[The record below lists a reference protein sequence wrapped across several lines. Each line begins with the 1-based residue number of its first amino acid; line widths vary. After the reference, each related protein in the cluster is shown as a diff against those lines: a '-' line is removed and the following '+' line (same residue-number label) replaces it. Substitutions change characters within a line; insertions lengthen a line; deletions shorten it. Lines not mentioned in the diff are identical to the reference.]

1 MHYHDFEL
9 EAVGSLIS
17 EGASRKGKY
26 QVRVLRSPMGEMKA
40 AQAVSVEY
48 DDRALQSLLNRLEE
62 RVVDA
67 DGLIRLGSTLA
78 AILLPIS
85 TVKGGLGVRELFA
98 QSLVKISA
106 DDGLRLRLR
115 LPYELSVVPWEYMFV
130 ERAGGEGMD
139 GFIALDPRTAIVRH
153 EELTAPADLRALTGD
168 IKVVT
173 AIAEGPGLPELD
185 LASEE
190 RVLEEGLKGLDV
202 VVEPC
207 RQATLTKLTPLLNG
221 AGVFH
226 FAGHGDF
233 EKQMGPRVGTYMG
246 SGFLAFEDGP
256 VDAEQV
262 AINLRSNGIRLAVLA
277 ACDTARRDG
286 YNVWSGIAPAL
297 VKALIPAVV
306 ANQYKIKDTTAI
318 AFSQQ
323 FYQALA
329 AGLPIER
336 AMSAGRIGAY
346 NQDKTGR
353 DWGVPVLYMRAGD
366 GVLFEGPADDAVR
379 DRAQEKAEGKI
390 RLRVKEVKAGAV
402 VVGADLARMS
412 RGRLAVSVT
421 VPGTILGDVV
431 VAAIE
436 DLEGGSVDVDAEV
449 DTVGP
454 GGKLV
459 GYQGNIG
466 TPPRR
471 GGDAAKRMK
480 PPKE

>member
-1 MHYHDFEL
+1 MQYHDFEL

-17 EGASRKGKY
+17 DGPSRKGTY

-40 AQAVSVEY
+40 PQAVSVEY
-48 DDRALQSLLNRLEE
+48 DDRALQSSLNRLEE
-62 RVVDA
+62 RVLDT

-85 TVKGGLGVRELFA
+85 TVEGGLGVRELFA
-98 QSLVKISA
+98 QSLVKISV

-115 LPYELSVVPWEYMFV
+115 LPYELSVIPWEYMFV
-130 ERAGGEGMD
+130 ERAGGQGMD
-139 GFIALDPRTAIVRH
+139 GFLALDPRTAIVRH
-153 EELTAPADLRALTGD
+153 EELAAPADVRVLTGD

-173 AIAEGPGLPELD
+173 AIAESPGMPELD

-190 RVLEEGLKGLDV
+190 RVVEEGLKGLDV

-207 RQATLTKLTPLLNG
+207 RHATLAKLKPLLNG

-233 EKQMGPRVGTYMG
+233 EKQMGPRVGTYEG

-262 AINLRSNGIRLAVLA
+262 ALNLRSNGIRLAVLA
-277 ACDTARRDG
+277 ACETARRDG

-306 ANQYKIKDTTAI
+306 ANQYKIKDITAI

-323 FYQALA
+323 FYQSLA

-336 AMSAGRIGAY
+336 AVADGRIGAY
-346 NQDKTGR
+346 NKDKSGR

-366 GVLFEGPADDAVR
+366 GRLFEGAADKAAR
-379 DRAQEKAEGKI
+379 DRARESADG
-390 RLRVKEVKAGAV
+390 RFRVRIGEVKGGAV
-402 VVGADLARMS
+402 VVGAELARML
-412 RGRLAVSVT
+412 GGHLTVNVT
-421 VPGTILGDVV
+421 VSGTVLGEFVGAKFEKV
-431 VAAIE
+431 
-436 DLEGGSVDVDAEV
+436 EGGSLNADIDIKE
-449 DTVGP
+449 VGP
-454 GGKLV
+454 GGHATAIK
-459 GYQGNIG
+459 IG
-466 TPPRR
+466 DFGRSSRTR
-471 GGDAAKRMK
+471 GATRAKPLK
-480 PPKE
+480 